1 MEDTIQIISQSK
13 KTSLF
18 DHFFFFLFLLI
29 CRVHDGR
36 KAYQFQEF
44 SQTSEENILCL
55 GSSRKQPVIRWEKN
69 MAWPGKLTLTDK
81 ALYFKVLL
89 QTNFKK
95 FMLDRVFYCIGSLHL
110 HQKLYPL

>member
-1 MEDTIQIISQSK
+1 M
-13 KTSLF
+13 
-18 DHFFFFLFLLI
+18 
-29 CRVHDGR
+29 HDGR

-89 QTNFKK
+89 QTNSKNLCWREFSIALDPYIYIKSYIPYKNLCANK
-95 FMLDRVFYCIGSLHL
+95 F
-110 HQKLYPL
+110 